1 MAKSIGEV
9 IAERLRRYRTQQGL
23 TQQQVA
29 DRTRELGSPIS
40 RHNLAKLETPPGRAK
55 VPLVDVLVLAAAL
68 DMPPTLLFL
77 PMGELE
83 EVEVTPGNNVHP
95 HHAFK
100 WVKGTEDF
108 TRGGWSAPFDP
119 KQWARNAQTVR
130 LFDKLELLQAGQ
142 ELVTLQPEVL
152 DENGNW
158 VKNEKWVEREKR
170 IDEHLAYM
178 RDAGLSIPKELDDGE
193 R

>member
-1 MAKSIGEV
+1 MTKSIGEV
-9 IAERLRRYRTQQGL
+9 VAERLRRYRTQQGL

-29 DRTRELGSPIS
+29 DRTELLGSPIS

-55 VPLVDVLVLAAAL
+55 VPLTDVLVLAAAL
-68 DMPPTLLFL
+68 DVPPTLLFL
-77 PMGELE
+77 PLGEDE

-95 HHAFK
+95 HLAFK

-108 TRGGWSAPFDP
+108 TRGAWSSPFDP
-119 KQWARNAQTVR
+119 KQWARNTQPIR

-142 ELVTLQPEVL
+142 ELTTLQPEVL
-152 DENGNW
+152 DEQGDW
-158 VKNEKWVEREKR
+158 VKNEKWAERQNR
-170 IDEHLAYM
+170 VDEHLAYM
-178 RDAGLSIPKELDDGE
+178 RDAGLSIPKDIDDGE